1 MLPLRFWQPAPITFS
16 WVLGNVLLLVFFFL
30 SYRYYRKAKQY
41 KKQLDALKHHSDDL
55 DNIHT
60 EPNTS
65 TIDNTPTN
73 NRAKEGDEAC

>member
-1 MLPLRFWQPAPITFS
+1 MLPPEFWQRAPITFT
-16 WVLGNVLLLVFFFL
+16 WVVGNITLIVCFFL
-30 SYRYYRKAKQY
+30 AFRYYRKAKRY

-60 EPNTS
+60 KPNIS